1 MEKIKK
7 KLRSSWIAILL
18 MIVMLCSCLM
28 AIPVHAATMPSYYK
42 YGTYH
47 NNNVDNK
54 SIFTGPNNQSDSWP
68 IVDGNQF
75 DKRIR
80 YRLNTSYWWGGLRM
94 TIRNGYTLDG
104 FYDTPAQSGG
114 GKIYG
119 IWSDGSSYGVYGA
132 IGGGYWIKNTHKNN
146 TNAKEDGVYS
156 HNGNFQGWARWNFT
170 RSIANANI
178 ANGNYVIAT
187 ADTSKKTFLDISGN
201 AEKIEAST
209 DNTPGKAEVWNETL
223 TDTGSGIEIWN
234 LTSNG
239 SGGYHFRIVGT
250 KGFTNYYL
258 DLPGA
263 TTSNGN
269 QLQAWKNGGQVYYL
283 KRDTGYTGE
292 NMYLQ
297 YNDRWMVDRENDSY
311 SDGSAVKLH
320 EWNGTAAQLWRPVM
334 VVKYNPNDGTGAV
347 TNTGAVSALGY
358 TVKAEPTRLGYTFKN
373 WNTKKNGQG
382 TSYAAGSTQDG
393 LIQENQKERS
403 ITRVL
408 YAQWTPNQYII
419 TLDPNGQ
426 SGKAVSQNYTWD
438 DEFTF
443 SQNPF
448 NNGKA
453 LVSWNTKADGTGV
466 AYMPGED
473 IHSPVDENGKPV
485 TKLYAQWLPSSVT
498 IKYDANGGSFLPE
511 EKTTNTVVYAWDG
524 ISTSNPTLA
533 ADLTKGASYRK
544 PSRDGYRFVGWK
556 LQDGTNFN
564 GGDTFTATSTKSN
577 LTATAVWQDLTK
589 GRTLPL
595 ENGAYVVDN
604 DKLKNIVIKKL
615 EAGTESKGLAGATLE
630 LQKKG
635 SNGTYTTVA
644 RATTDVN
651 GNAAFKNLA
660 YGKYKIVETKAPQG
674 YEMNTKGWNLII
686 VSKEETNAPF
696 TYTLKNLDTNKTY
709 QTNNDNDLEITDSKA
724 PDIVFTKKDLSSE
737 GTITGGSFE
746 LVSSSGKSY
755 GKASAD
761 SNGQIRFTSVPTGI
775 YTLKEL
781 AAPSGYALY
790 DKGWYVKVTLNTSGK
805 KEVTVKLNAPSN
817 SADSLANALGK
828 LNDTKTY
835 TFNAGDEM
843 KGINV
848 YNESKPQLH
857 LVKVDR
863 VNNKSPIVHATFTLS
878 LADGSGEPVTLTT
891 DKNGVLDINSMQK
904 NVDYTLKET
913 SAPSSHLLSHVTW
926 NLNWDGTKVNI
937 TPSKTPSSYDTGKT
951 SIPSGGTFAPIMKAT
966 DRETP
971 KNPIYFYKV
980 DGTTKQPLSGAKFRI
995 LSESEYKAY
1004 KEYVQ
1009 DNDLTATKELGVEA
1023 VSNNNGIV
1031 EVPKS
1036 CLNGEETT
1044 TTYYVVETQ
1053 APSGYGKCDDM
1064 KLVIRFNPP
1073 STFTPT
1079 LTYVKDNS
1087 AVGKNATGAYQVPD
1101 YQSGALNLIKKDSA
1115 SGKSLGNAHFTL
1127 TGKDI
1132 RGNDVKLSN
1141 TSDVTTGELTIDGI
1155 PEGYNYTLT
1164 EDEAPN
1170 GYALP
1175 RQTWHVV
1182 SIVQNSASFTR
1193 SDNQT
1198 MTLKKGTYLY
1208 DSNWNLVSTTT
1219 STVDKTKTNYVITNQ
1234 AAAALRLKKV
1244 DGSAS
1249 TETRLD
1255 GAVFTMTGVSGNA
1268 VGYKQTSTTEE
1279 GLAGFTSLLTGTYTL
1294 KETQAPYGYQIPKEL
1309 QTGYTVTVTG
1319 TKNSDVTITS
1329 NGKTINPTGT
1339 DNLFL
1344 GSTDD
1349 PCKEYTISD
1358 QLSEMTLTKK
1368 ITGEYASPTTLAR
1381 VFTFNISLTNTS
1393 HPTFVSGVRKFGD
1406 VTFTNG
1412 TATVTLK
1419 NDQTVHLK
1427 GIPAGTQYVVTE
1439 TDSHKMKSTIING
1452 SGTVSQTQTTAI
1464 RAENESTDRKPVD
1477 LILSKDLTDKAKNLS
1492 PYKDDTFNFTVTLK
1506 NLEPSKTYSATD
1518 GKTFTSDASGN
1529 ATYTA
1534 SIKAGQSVTIQSIPK
1549 LTTYQI
1555 TEAKSARNGYKPSV
1569 KITQGSSTVDNE
1581 TGTLNTALAAKTQ
1594 TIGSDGAAAR
1604 FTNDVVTG
1612 YTQLTK
1618 VSSLTNMTNNNS
1630 QYDVKGAEYTI
1641 YKDGKCQ
1648 TSTGKVLTV
1657 GADGKTNIVELDLGT
1672 YYVKETKAGT
1682 GYQLDSTVYP
1692 ITITPDYTQ
1701 ANPLKVGNGGSV
1713 KDTPHYYP
1721 VKVVLQKADMES
1733 KQADALGIGSLKNA
1747 EYKIDYYDKT
1757 DHSGLHKLLMMKT
1770 DEKGQITLDLEH
1782 TTSDTQTIA
1791 DLNFFKKDDKTF
1803 VLPAGYY
1810 TIKETKPS
1818 DGYTLDK
1825 ETHSFTVKQDGTI
1838 SGSLPNDITKNAASY
1853 EQAGRTNIKFKK
1865 INDETRE
1872 AMAGIPFE
1880 IRRVDAK
1887 GKTIEKHTIVTDANG
1902 IADTSKGS
1910 RDSDHVNKGRD
1921 SNDGVWF
1928 GETTPRTTLGALV
1941 SGSYEVEELRCA
1953 GNKGMNVISFTFTI
1967 SNGEVVSKDM
1977 KDLGTYTNMPIKLK
1991 TSAKNKETGTKIM
2004 ARNDNNYIEIIDTV
2018 TYSGLTKGEKYE
2030 IKGTL
2035 MDKKTN
2041 MPYLDYNGHK
2051 VTSSVTF
2058 TPTSSSGTQDVLF
2071 TFQAESLNDT
2081 HLTVF
2086 EDLYQRG
2093 VVAQVHEDIN
2103 DQDQSV
2109 EGASTLM
2116 PMTGGRLTA
2125 MIAIIAGGLCLTFFG
2140 VKKLGKRSKE
2150 EN

>member
-1 MEKIKK
+1 MNKIKNRFK
-7 KLRSSWIAILL
+7 SSKIVAFIITLL
-18 MIVMLCSCLM
+18 LCLSST
-28 AIPVHAATMPSYYK
+28 APVFAWGQSDYRFVYSHTNDIDARAR
-42 YGTYH
+42 
-47 NNNVDNK
+47 
-54 SIFTGPNNQSDSWP
+54 FTGPVTHRGAAYPKNSWDT
-68 IVDGNQF
+68 ITELSGDGQTVM
-75 DKRIR
+75 IR
-80 YRLNTSYWWGGLRM
+80 YRPTAQTGFGVDLTHRPGYSLDGGIYDSNNRRIYKINGDNGSTYYLGRDNGGYYFNSSGAYNW
-94 TIRNGYTLDG
+94 ISGNVNGY
-104 FYDTPAQSGG
+104 AHW
-114 GKIYG
+114 K
-119 IWSDGSSYGVYGA
+119 
-132 IGGGYWIKNTHKNN
+132 
-146 TNAKEDGVYS
+146 
-156 HNGNFQGWARWNFT
+156 FT
-170 RSIANANI
+170 RSIQNANI
-178 ANGNYVIAT
+178 ADGNYVIAT
-187 ADTSKKTFLDISGN
+187 GDKTKAAIFDIAGSADG
-201 AEKIEAST
+201 IEAST
-209 DNTPGKAEVWNETL
+209 DNSPGKAAVYNDSL
-223 TDTGSGIEIWN
+223 TDTSKNNEIWN
-234 LTSNG
+234 LTSAG
-239 SGGYHFRIVGT
+239 AGGYKFRIVGM
-250 KGFTNYYL
+250 KGLTNYYL
-258 DLPGA
+258 DVPGA
-263 TTSNGN
+263 NKSNGN
-269 QLQAWKNGGQVYYL
+269 QLQAWKNTDKSQAQSFYL

-292 NMYLQ
+292 NAYLQ
-297 YNDRWMVDRENDSY
+297 YDERWMIDRQNNSY
-311 SDGSAVKLH
+311 SNGGKIDLYN
-320 EWNGTAAQLWRPVM
+320 WNGTEAQLWRPVM
-334 VVKYNPNDGTGAV
+334 VVKYNPNDGSGAT
-347 TNTGAVSALGY
+347 TNTGAVSALDY
-358 TVKAEPTRLGYTFKN
+358 TVKAAPTRLGYTFKS
-373 WNTKKNGQG
+373 WNTKKNGTG
-382 TSYAAGSTQDG
+382 KEYTPNKHYDG
-393 LIQENQKERS
+393 IYQENQNERS

-408 YAQWTPNQYII
+408 YAQWNANQYTIA
-419 TLDPNGQ
+419 LDPNGQ
-426 SGKAVSQNYTWD
+426 SGTAVSQNYKWD
-438 DEFTF
+438 DEFTL
-443 SQNPF
+443 SENPF

-453 LVSWNTKADGTGV
+453 LVAWNTKADGTGV
-466 AYMPGED
+466 SYMPGED

-511 EKTTNTVVYAWDG
+511 EKTSNTVVYAWDG
-524 ISTSNPTLA
+524 ISTSKPTLA
-533 ADLTKGASYRK
+533 ADLTKGSAYRK

-556 LQDGTNFN
+556 LQDGTSFS

-589 GRTLPL
+589 GRALPL

-604 DKLKNIVIKKL
+604 DKLKNIKIKKL
-615 EAGTESKGLAGATLE
+615 AAGTENKALPGATLE

-635 SNGTYTTVA
+635 SNDSYTKVA
-644 RATTDVN
+644 TATTDAN
-651 GNAAFKNLA
+651 GNAAFNNLA
-660 YGKYKIVETKAPQG
+660 YGKYRLIETKAPDG
-674 YEMNTKGWNLII
+674 FEMNTKGWSLFII
-686 VSKEETNAPF
+686 NKEETNAPF

-709 QTNNDNDLEITDSKA
+709 QTNDDNDLEITDSRA
-724 PDIVFTKKDLSSE
+724 PDIVFTKKDLTSE
-737 GTITGGSFE
+737 GIITGGSFE
-746 LVSSSGKSY
+746 LVSSAGKSY
-755 GKASAD
+755 GKSSAD
-761 SNGQIRFTSVPTGI
+761 QNGKIRFTSVPTGT

-790 DKGWYVKVTLNTSGK
+790 DKGWYVKIALNTSGK
-805 KEVTVKLNAPSN
+805 KEVTVKLNAPTN
-817 SADSLANALGK
+817 SASSLANELGK
-828 LNDTKTY
+828 LNDTKIY

-843 KGINV
+843 SGIDV
-848 YNESKPQLH
+848 YNESRPQLH
-857 LVKVDR
+857 LVKIDR
-863 VNNKSPIVHATFTLS
+863 VNNKIFHATFTLS

-904 NVDYTLKET
+904 NKDYTLKET
-913 SAPSSHLLSHVTW
+913 SAPSSYLISHVTW
-926 NLNWDGTKVNI
+926 ILNWDGSKVNI
-937 TPSKTPSSYDTGKT
+937 TPSKAPSSYDTGKT
-951 SIPSGGTFAPIMKAT
+951 SISSGGTFAPIMKAT
-966 DRETP
+966 DWGTP
-971 KNPIYFYKV
+971 KNPICFYKV

-1009 DNDLTATKELGVEA
+1009 DNDLTAAQELGYEA
-1023 VSNNNGIV
+1023 TSDSTGKVDL
-1031 EVPKS
+1031 PKN
-1036 CLNGEETT
+1036 CYNAEEAS
-1044 TTYYVVETQ
+1044 TTYYIVETQ
-1053 APSGYGKCDDM
+1053 APSGYSRIDDM
-1064 KLVIRFNPP
+1064 KLVIHFSYQTDFT
-1073 STFTPT
+1073 STM
-1079 LTYVKDNS
+1079 TYVKNNKAVEKNS
-1087 AVGKNATGAYQVPD
+1087 SGRYQVPD
-1101 YQSGALNLIKKDSA
+1101 YQSGSLNLIKKDSA

-1164 EDEAPN
+1164 EDEAPS
-1170 GYALP
+1170 GYAEP
-1175 RQTWHVV
+1175 RHTWHVV
-1182 SIVQNSASFTR
+1182 SIVQDSASFTR
-1193 SDNQT
+1193 SDNHT

-1208 DSNWNLVSTTT
+1208 DSNWNLVTTT
-1219 STVDKTKTNYVITNQ
+1219 PSTVNKAKTNYVITNQ
-1234 AAAALRLKKV
+1234 AAASLRLKKV
-1244 DGSAS
+1244 DGTAS
-1249 TETRLD
+1249 KEVLLD
-1255 GAVFTMTGVSGNA
+1255 GAVFKMTGVSGNA
-1268 VGYKQTSTTEE
+1268 VGYNQTSTTKE

-1294 KETQAPYGYQIPKEL
+1294 QEIQAPYGYQIPKEL

-1329 NGKTINPTGT
+1329 NGKTVNPTGS
-1339 DNLFL
+1339 DDLFL
-1344 GSTDD
+1344 GTKED
-1349 PCKEYTISD
+1349 PCKEYTIAD
-1358 QLSEMTLTKK
+1358 KLSEMTLTKK

-1381 VFTFNISLTNTS
+1381 VFTFNIALTNTS
-1393 HPTFVSGVRKFGD
+1393 HPEFVSGTKTFGD

-1412 TATVTLK
+1412 MGTVSLK
-1419 NDQTVHLK
+1419 NGQTAHLK
-1427 GIPAGTQYVVTE
+1427 GIPAGTKYTVTE
-1439 TDSHKMKSTIING
+1439 TESHKMKSKAING
-1452 SGTVSQTQTTAI
+1452 SGIVSQTASTDI
-1464 RAENESTDRKPVD
+1464 VVENESTDRKPVD

-1492 PYKDDTFNFTVTLK
+1492 PYKDDPFTFTVTLK

-1630 QYDVKGAEYTI
+1630 QYDVKGAQYTI
-1641 YKDGKCQ
+1641 YKDSKCQ

-1657 GADGKTNIVELDLGT
+1657 GANGKTNIVELDLGT

-1701 ANPLKVGNGGSV
+1701 ANPLKVGNGGIV

-1747 EYKIDYYDKT
+1747 EYHLDYYDKT
-1757 DHSGLHKLLMMKT
+1757 DHSGLHKELNMKT
-1770 DEKGQITLDLEH
+1770 DDKGQIKLDTGH
-1782 TTSDTQTIA
+1782 MSTDQRTTE
-1791 DLNFFKKDDKTF
+1791 DLNFFKKDDKSF

-1818 DGYTLDK
+1818 EGYTLDT

-1872 AMAGIPFE
+1872 AMASIPFE

-1902 IADTSKGS
+1902 IADTSKGN
-1910 RDSDHVNKGRD
+1910 RDSSHVNKGRD

-1928 GETTPRTTLGALV
+1928 GETTPSTTLGALV

-2116 PMTGGRLTA
+2116 PMTGGKLTA
-2125 MIAIIAGGLCLTFFG
+2125 MIVIIVGGLCLTFFG

>member
-1 MEKIKK
+1 MNKIKNRFK
-7 KLRSSWIAILL
+7 SSKIVAFIITLL
-18 MIVMLCSCLM
+18 LCLSST
-28 AIPVHAATMPSYYK
+28 APVFAWGQSDYRFVYSHTNDIDARAR
-42 YGTYH
+42 
-47 NNNVDNK
+47 
-54 SIFTGPNNQSDSWP
+54 FTGPVTHRGAAYPKNSWDT
-68 IVDGNQF
+68 ITELSGDGQTVM
-75 DKRIR
+75 IR
-80 YRLNTSYWWGGLRM
+80 YRPTAQTGFGVDLTHRPGYSLDGGIYDSNNRRIYKINGDNGSTYYLGRDNGGYYFNSSGAYNW
-94 TIRNGYTLDG
+94 ISGNVNGY
-104 FYDTPAQSGG
+104 AHW
-114 GKIYG
+114 K
-119 IWSDGSSYGVYGA
+119 
-132 IGGGYWIKNTHKNN
+132 
-146 TNAKEDGVYS
+146 
-156 HNGNFQGWARWNFT
+156 FT
-170 RSIANANI
+170 RSIQNANI
-178 ANGNYVIAT
+178 ADGNYVIAT
-187 ADTSKKTFLDISGN
+187 GDKTKAAIFDIAGSADG
-201 AEKIEAST
+201 IEAST
-209 DNTPGKAEVWNETL
+209 DNSPGKAAVYNDSL
-223 TDTGSGIEIWN
+223 TDTSKNNEIWN
-234 LTSNG
+234 LTSAG
-239 SGGYHFRIVGT
+239 AGGYKFRIVGM
-250 KGFTNYYL
+250 KGLTNYYL
-258 DLPGA
+258 DVPGA
-263 TTSNGN
+263 NKSNGN
-269 QLQAWKNGGQVYYL
+269 QLQAWKNTDKSQAQSFYL

-292 NMYLQ
+292 NAYLQ
-297 YNDRWMVDRENDSY
+297 YDERWMIDRQNNSY
-311 SDGSAVKLH
+311 SNGGKIDLYN
-320 EWNGTAAQLWRPVM
+320 WNGTEAQLWRPVM
-334 VVKYNPNDGTGAV
+334 VVKYNPNDGSGAT
-347 TNTGAVSALGY
+347 TNTGAVSALDY
-358 TVKAEPTRLGYTFKN
+358 TVKAAPTRLGYTFKS
-373 WNTKKNGQG
+373 WNTKKNGTG
-382 TSYAAGSTQDG
+382 KEYTPNKHYDG
-393 LIQENQKERS
+393 IYQENQNERS

-408 YAQWTPNQYII
+408 YAQWNANQYTIA
-419 TLDPNGQ
+419 LDPNGQ
-426 SGKAVSQNYTWD
+426 SGTAVSQNYKWD
-438 DEFTF
+438 DEFTL
-443 SQNPF
+443 SENPF

-453 LVSWNTKADGTGV
+453 LVAWNTKADGTGV
-466 AYMPGED
+466 SYMPGED

-511 EKTTNTVVYAWDG
+511 EKTSNTVVYAWDG
-524 ISTSNPTLA
+524 ISTSKPTLA
-533 ADLTKGASYRK
+533 ADLTKGSAYRK

-556 LQDGTNFN
+556 LQDGTSFS

-589 GRTLPL
+589 GRALPL

-604 DKLKNIVIKKL
+604 DKLKNIKIKKL
-615 EAGTESKGLAGATLE
+615 AAGTENKALPGATLE

-635 SNGTYTTVA
+635 SNDSYTKVA
-644 RATTDVN
+644 TATTDAN
-651 GNAAFKNLA
+651 GNAAFNNLA
-660 YGKYKIVETKAPQG
+660 YGKYRLIETKAPDG
-674 YEMNTKGWNLII
+674 FEMNTKGWSLFII
-686 VSKEETNAPF
+686 NKEETNAPF

-709 QTNNDNDLEITDSKA
+709 QTNDDNDLEITDSRA
-724 PDIVFTKKDLSSE
+724 PDIVFTKKDLTSE
-737 GTITGGSFE
+737 GIITGGSFE
-746 LVSSSGKSY
+746 LVSSAGKSY
-755 GKASAD
+755 GKSSAD
-761 SNGQIRFTSVPTGI
+761 QNGKIRFTSVPTGT

-790 DKGWYVKVTLNTSGK
+790 DKGWYVKIALNTSGK
-805 KEVTVKLNAPSN
+805 KEVTVKLNAPTN
-817 SADSLANALGK
+817 SASSLANELGK
-828 LNDTKTY
+828 LNDTKIY

-843 KGINV
+843 SGIDV
-848 YNESKPQLH
+848 YNESRPQLH
-857 LVKVDR
+857 LVKIDR
-863 VNNKSPIVHATFTLS
+863 VNNKNPIFHATFTLS

-904 NVDYTLKET
+904 NKDYTLKET
-913 SAPSSHLLSHVTW
+913 SAPSSYLISHVTW
-926 NLNWDGTKVNI
+926 ILNWDGSKVNI
-937 TPSKTPSSYDTGKT
+937 TPSKAPSSYDTGKT
-951 SIPSGGTFAPIMKAT
+951 SISSGGTFAPIMKAT
-966 DRETP
+966 DWGTP
-971 KNPIYFYKV
+971 KNPICFYKV

-1009 DNDLTATKELGVEA
+1009 DNDLTAAQELGYEA
-1023 VSNNNGIV
+1023 TSDSTGKVDL
-1031 EVPKS
+1031 PKN
-1036 CLNGEETT
+1036 CYNAEEAS
-1044 TTYYVVETQ
+1044 TTYYIVETQ
-1053 APSGYGKCDDM
+1053 APSGYSRIDDM
-1064 KLVIRFNPP
+1064 KLVIHFSYQTDFT
-1073 STFTPT
+1073 STM
-1079 LTYVKDNS
+1079 TYVKNNKAVEKNS
-1087 AVGKNATGAYQVPD
+1087 SGRYQVPD
-1101 YQSGALNLIKKDSA
+1101 YQSGSLNLIKKDSA

-1164 EDEAPN
+1164 EDEAPS
-1170 GYALP
+1170 GYAEP
-1175 RQTWHVV
+1175 RHTWHVV
-1182 SIVQNSASFTR
+1182 SIVQDSASFTR
-1193 SDNQT
+1193 SDNHT

-1208 DSNWNLVSTTT
+1208 DSNWNLVTTT
-1219 STVDKTKTNYVITNQ
+1219 PSTVNKAKTNYVITNQ
-1234 AAAALRLKKV
+1234 AAASLRLKKV
-1244 DGSAS
+1244 DGTAS
-1249 TETRLD
+1249 KEVLLD
-1255 GAVFTMTGVSGNA
+1255 GAVFKMTGVSGNA
-1268 VGYKQTSTTEE
+1268 VGYNQTSTTKE

-1294 KETQAPYGYQIPKEL
+1294 QEIQAPYGYQIPKEL

-1329 NGKTINPTGT
+1329 NGKTVNPTGS
-1339 DNLFL
+1339 DDLFL
-1344 GSTDD
+1344 GTKED
-1349 PCKEYTISD
+1349 PCKEYTIAD
-1358 QLSEMTLTKK
+1358 KLSEMTLTKK

-1381 VFTFNISLTNTS
+1381 VFTFNIALTNTS
-1393 HPTFVSGVRKFGD
+1393 HPEFVSGTKTFGD

-1412 TATVTLK
+1412 MGTVSLK
-1419 NDQTVHLK
+1419 NGQTAHLK
-1427 GIPAGTQYVVTE
+1427 GIPAGTKYTVTE
-1439 TDSHKMKSTIING
+1439 TESHKMKSKAING
-1452 SGTVSQTQTTAI
+1452 SGIVSQTASTDI
-1464 RAENESTDRKPVD
+1464 VVENESTDRKPVD

-1492 PYKDDTFNFTVTLK
+1492 PYKDDPFTFTVTLK

-1630 QYDVKGAEYTI
+1630 QYDVKGAQYTI
-1641 YKDGKCQ
+1641 YKDSKCQ

-1657 GADGKTNIVELDLGT
+1657 GANGKTNIVELDLGT

-1701 ANPLKVGNGGSV
+1701 ANPLKVGNGGIV

-1747 EYKIDYYDKT
+1747 EYHLDYYDKT
-1757 DHSGLHKLLMMKT
+1757 DHSGLHKELNMKT
-1770 DEKGQITLDLEH
+1770 DDKGQIKLDTGH
-1782 TTSDTQTIA
+1782 MSTDQRTTE
-1791 DLNFFKKDDKTF
+1791 DLNFFKKDDKSF

-1818 DGYTLDK
+1818 EGYTLDT

-1872 AMAGIPFE
+1872 AMASIPFE

-1902 IADTSKGS
+1902 IADTSKGN
-1910 RDSDHVNKGRD
+1910 RDSSHVNKGRD

-1928 GETTPRTTLGALV
+1928 GETTPSTTLGALV

-2116 PMTGGRLTA
+2116 PMTGGKLTA
-2125 MIAIIAGGLCLTFFG
+2125 MIVIIVGGLCLTFFG